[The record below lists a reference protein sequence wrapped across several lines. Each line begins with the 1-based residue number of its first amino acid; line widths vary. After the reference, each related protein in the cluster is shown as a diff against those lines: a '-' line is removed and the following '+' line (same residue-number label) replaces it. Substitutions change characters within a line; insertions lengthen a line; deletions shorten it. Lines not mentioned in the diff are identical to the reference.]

1 MQSIAWQAEGD
12 GAAAVAEMEAMVL
25 GAAETHGMVGLVV
38 RYGRFYGP
46 GTYYPDDDA
55 GRTRLPPPPHI
66 HIDDAANLTLPALA
80 PDLPSTILTLVDP
93 D

>member
-1 MQSIAWQAEGD
+1 
-12 GAAAVAEMEAMVL
+12 MVL
-25 GAAETHGMVGLVV
+25 GAAETHGLFGLVV

-46 GTYYPDDDA
+46 GTYYPRDDA
-55 GRTRLPPPPHI
+55 LPPPPHI
-66 HIDDAANLTLPALA
+66 HIDDAARRTLPALA